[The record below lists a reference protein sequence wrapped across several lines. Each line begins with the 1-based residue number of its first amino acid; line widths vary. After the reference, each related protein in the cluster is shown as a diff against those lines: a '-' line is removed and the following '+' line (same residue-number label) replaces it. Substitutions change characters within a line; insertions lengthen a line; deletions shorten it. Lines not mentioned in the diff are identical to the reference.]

1 MEDFRAK
8 RKKNSE
14 ILTEVLGGFYFKIT
28 LSFGKKNQSLTRVIL
43 FIPVISL
50 EFCFD

>member
-28 LSFGKKNQSLTRVIL
+28 LSFGKKKSEFNQGDFIYTCYKLGIL
-43 FIPVISL
+43 L
-50 EFCFD
+50 